1 MKKSQVAILA
11 AAGLIAIIML
21 IVMGLG
27 RLAVGK
33 VVDYQS
39 GESSTDWSSSDA
51 DTSKSL
57 GFDGFDSVVVE
68 GAWTVR
74 INRSDDFA
82 TEIRYPS
89 AMEGKV
95 LVRVRGNQMVLG
107 IQDWHGCS
115 RGDLIAEISMPSLT
129 EIRIEGAADASFTGF
144 DENVL
149 DIIIDGAASVKGY
162 DTGVN
167 KLSVSLNGIGQVDLE
182 DVESV
187 NARVELDGAGEIRLD
202 MNGGVLDGSLEGLG
216 NITYSGLVAE
226 EKISIDGL
234 GKVRSR

>member
-115 RGDLIAEISMPSLT
+115 RGDLIAEISMPSLS

-149 DIIIDGAASVKGY
+149 DIIIDGAANVEGYIADQARIFSIMRQLPWLPDICAKFHIDRVYPRPCLVRHRGRRPRARGCRSVC
-162 DTGVN
+162 
-167 KLSVSLNGIGQVDLE
+167 
-182 DVESV
+182 
-187 NARVELDGAGEIRLD
+187 
-202 MNGGVLDGSLEGLG
+202 
-216 NITYSGLVAE
+216 
-226 EKISIDGL
+226 
-234 GKVRSR
+234 